1 MKPSKLL
8 LVDGVVNLALGIILI
23 TFHPAVVEFL
33 GIPAADQPFYPTIL
47 GGVLFGIGVALF
59 VEYFRETVPT
69 IGLGLVGAMAI
80 NLCGG
85 LVLAFWLARGN
96 LDIAPHGRIVLWG
109 LVFILVILGGLELFF
124 TIRKNEYHP
133 ARKFNKPFR

>member
-8 LVDGVVNLALGIILI
+8 LVDGAVNFALGVTLI

-33 GIPAADQPFYPTIL
+33 GIPVTDQPFYPTIL

-85 LVLAFWLARGN
+85 LVLGFWLIRGN
-96 LDIAPHGRIVLWG
+96 LNIAPHGRIVLWA
-109 LVFILVILGGLELFF
+109 LVFILVVLGGLELLF
-124 TIRKNEYHP
+124 TIRNKENLP
-133 ARKFNKPFR
+133 ARKFSKSSI

>member
-8 LVDGVVNLALGIILI
+8 LVDGVVNLGLGITLI

-33 GIPAADQPFYPTIL
+33 GIPATDQPFYPTIL

-85 LVLAFWLARGN
+85 LVLAFWLIRGN
-96 LDIAPHGRIVLWG
+96 LDIVPHGRIVLWG

-124 TIRKNEYHP
+124 TIRKKEQHP
-133 ARKFNKPFR
+133 TRKFSKSSK